1 MDYMYDLSMNLCLL
15 VLLEV
20 GLSEICESV
29 WVYIILKFYVIVM
42 VKLIVED

>member
-1 MDYMYDLSMNLCLL
+1 MCDLSMNLCLL

-29 WVYIILKFYVIVM
+29 WVYLILKFSEIVM
-42 VKLIVED
+42 VKFIVEN